1 MGAMASV
8 RTDEPLPPNIQQD
21 RSFVRNNGD
30 PVDTAQQNPL
40 PCQPLVVCLRFL
52 GVELDPA
59 SILNQSSKYYFRYLL
74 LGLCFLLLNAFFTI
88 FTAVVEHNLFVQMYT
103 MDTPAN
109 YSSVDNNS
117 TVPSIMSWN
126 LTVDYV
132 NYGVLYIGVHASLF
146 VVSRQSKWKLLWENV
161 NQILLHH
168 NEFKGIRKLIRRV
181 TIAGLLIA
189 CLVIHKTN

>member
-1 MGAMASV
+1 
-8 RTDEPLPPNIQQD
+8 
-21 RSFVRNNGD
+21 
-30 PVDTAQQNPL
+30 
-40 PCQPLVVCLRFL
+40 
-52 GVELDPA
+52 
-59 SILNQSSKYYFRYLL
+59 
-74 LGLCFLLLNAFFTI
+74 
-88 FTAVVEHNLFVQMYT
+88 MYT

-146 VVSRQSKWKLLWENV
+146 VVSRQQKWKLLWNNV
-161 NQILLHH
+161 QQILQNH

>member
-30 PVDTAQQNPL
+30 PVNTAQQNPL
-40 PCQPLVVCLRFL
+40 PCQPLVVCLRIL

-59 SILNQSSKYYFRYLL
+59 SILNQSSKCYFRYLL

-88 FTAVVEHNLFVQMYT
+88 FTAVVEHNLFVQMYN

-109 YSSVDNNS
+109 YSSVENNS

-126 LTVDYV
+126 LIIDYV
-132 NYGVLYIGVHASLF
+132 NYGVLAFGVHASLF
-146 VVSRQSKWKLLWENV
+146 VITRQQKWKLLWDNV
-161 NQILLHH
+161 QQILNHR
-168 NEFKGIRKLIRRV
+168 NKFKEIRKSIRCV
-181 TIAGLLIA
+181 TITGLLIA